1 MYGLTCAVSPKNLKM
16 AWESSHRCTKE
27 DWLEWMRRLG
37 VELLAHSSS
46 SALRSCHQLAL
57 VQPNMAR
64 ELFSVG
70 VFCVLRIFVLVLL
83 SPLSMSILALCTP
96 NI

>member
-1 MYGLTCAVSPKNLKM
+1 MSQENLKKV
-16 AWESSHRCTKE
+16 WESSHRCTKE

-70 VFCVLRIFVLVLL
+70 APPTQSPIALSCSTHTVLSIFRAYHPFC
-83 SPLSMSILALCTP
+83 T
-96 NI
+96 

>member
-1 MYGLTCAVSPKNLKM
+1 MSQDNLRR
-16 AWESSHRCTKE
+16 AWDSSQRCTKE
-27 DWLEWMRRLG
+27 DWLEWLRRLG

-46 SALRSCHQLAL
+46 SALRACHELAL

-70 VFCVLRIFVLVLL
+70 ACSLPF
-83 SPLSMSILALCTP
+83 
-96 NI
+96 